1 MFEKSR
7 PTPPLFSKII
17 LILMVIV
24 LFLPL
29 TMMIISSF
37 LSSTENGLLHLTTQ
51 YFQEVF
57 QDQNLVDALLNSLS
71 VALLSSSL
79 AVLLG
84 TFAALALQKS
94 QFIGKK
100 LLAISSVLSLVFP
113 EIVFA
118 LSLLSLF
125 FITQIQLSLLT
136 VIIAHISFCL
146 PYVILTV
153 GARAA
158 GLESSLDDAAVDL
171 GANEWIIIKKIY
183 LPILK
188 PAIMSAFF
196 LCFLLSFDDFLITYF
211 VNGVGSDTL
220 PIKLYTSMKTG
231 ITPKLNALATLMF
244 FITAIALFLASKLS
258 NLKNSMVND

>member
-1 MFEKSR
+1 MREKSR
-7 PTPPLFSKII
+7 PTSPLFTKITLII
-17 LILMVIV
+17 LVSV

-29 TMMIISSF
+29 TMMVISSF
-37 LSSTENGLLHLTTQ
+37 LK
-51 YFQEVF
+51 
-57 QDQNLVDALLNSLS
+57 QNLNGEIEITRMYFVEVLEDQGLGDALVNSLI
-71 VALLSSSL
+71 VALVSSFT

-84 TFAALALQKS
+84 TFAALGLQKS
-94 QFIGKK
+94 NFCGKK

-125 FITQIQLSLLT
+125 FIIQFQLSLQS
-136 VIIAHISFCL
+136 VIIAHITFCI

-158 GLESSLDDAAVDL
+158 MLEPSLDDAAIDL
-171 GANEWIIIKKIY
+171 GASEWTMIKNIY
-183 LPILK
+183 FPILR
-188 PAIMSAFF
+188 PAMASSFF
-196 LCFLLSFDDFLITYF
+196 LCFLLSFDDFLITFF

-244 FITAIALFLASKLS
+244 LLTAIALFLSSKLS
-258 NLKNSMVND
+258 NFKSVLEE

>member
-7 PTPPLFSKII
+7 PSPPLFTKII
-17 LILMVIV
+17 LVIMVFI

-29 TMMIISSF
+29 TMMVLSSF
-37 LSSTENGLLHLTTQ
+37 LSPNENGLTQ
-51 YFQEVF
+51 FTFRYFIEVIN
-57 QDQNLVDALLNSLS
+57 DQNLVDALKNSLS
-71 VALLSSSL
+71 VAVL
-79 AVLLG
+79 ASFVSTTLG
-84 TFAALALQKS
+84 TFAALGLQKS
-94 QFIGKK
+94 QFFGKK
-100 LLAISSVLSLVFP
+100 LLSTSSVLSLVFP

-125 FITQIQLSLLT
+125 FITQMQLSLMT

-153 GARAA
+153 GSRASS
-158 GLESSLDDAAVDL
+158 LETSLDDAAIDL
-171 GANEWIIIKKIY
+171 GANEWMIIKKIY
-183 LPILK
+183 LPILL
-188 PAIMSAFF
+188 PAIASAFF
-196 LCFLLSFDDFLITYF
+196 LCFLLSFDDFLITFF

-244 FITAIALFLASKLS
+244 LITAISLFLSSKLS
-258 NLKNSMVND
+258 NMKTSLLGE